1 MQGYYGKAKENVSLN
16 EKSVKELITCTG
28 ENPNRQGLKKTP
40 QRFIS
45 AWNYI
50 TSGYKKNAKQVV
62 NGALFD
68 AEDSSMVIVK
78 DIDFF
83 STCEHHLLPFFGK
96 IHVAYIPDEKIIGLS
111 KIPRIVEVFSRRLQV
126 QERMCSQIMS
136 ALDEILKPKGVAVVA
151 EGIHTC
157 MVIRGVEKVNSK
169 TVTSSMTGIF
179 LKNQRTRKEFLSLIK

>member
-96 IHVAYIPDEKIIGLS
+96 IHVAYIPDKKIIGLS
-111 KIPRIVEVFSRRLQV
+111 KIPRIAEIYARRLQV
-126 QERMCSQIMS
+126 QERMCAQI
-136 ALDEILKPKGVAVVA
+136 ADAINEVLKPKGVAVVV

-157 MVIRGVEKVNSK
+157 MVIRGVQKVNSK
-169 TVTSSMTGIF
+169 TITSTMLGAF
-179 LKNQRTRKEFLSLIK
+179 KQNMETRSEFLSLIK